1 MKKLELES
9 FGVQE
14 LGTEKMQEAMG
25 GAAPPF
31 WLVGVGIYLFDN
43 REKVKQGFADAIYD
57 LTHF

>member
-1 MKKLELES
+1 MKNLKLEA

-14 LGTEKMQEAMG
+14 LDAKEIQETIG